1 MCCVVFFFFVKV
13 KTAYEMRISDWSSD
27 VCSSDLGRWGF
38 SDTEMERFIIDRVE
52 EQKKY
57 GVAHRA
63 MLAELCRE
71 RGLAIASH
79 DDACPAHVE
88 EAVADGAVI
97 AEFPPT
103 NEAARAAR
111 AAGLSILLGAPTID
125 LDGSPSGNVS
135 AAHLPDADRLDVTS

>member
-1 MCCVVFFFFVKV
+1 MFESLAGDPAVGLVSLMDHTPGQRQFVNIDKYRV
-13 KTAYEMRISDWSSD
+13 YYQ
-27 VCSSDLGRWGF
+27 GRWGF

-79 DDACPAHVE
+79 DE
-88 EAVADGAVI
+88 I
-97 AEFPPT
+97 
-103 NEAARAAR
+103 
-111 AAGLSILLGAPTID
+111 
-125 LDGSPSGNVS
+125 GSASCRGRVCQY
-135 AAHLPDADRLDVTS
+135 V